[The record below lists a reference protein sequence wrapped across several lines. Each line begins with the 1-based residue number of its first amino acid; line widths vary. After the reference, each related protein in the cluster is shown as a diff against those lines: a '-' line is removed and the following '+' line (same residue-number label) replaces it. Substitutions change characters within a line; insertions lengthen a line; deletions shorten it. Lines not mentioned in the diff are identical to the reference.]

1 MAVAAPL
8 AMASQKMAGKIPSID
23 FVAVS
28 CRDSLD
34 SHPIILLLFD
44 NENCMKHDETRIATQ
59 GLANL
64 LSCAKAALLTIC
76 LAAFK
81 TAEV

>member
-44 NENCMKHDETRIATQ
+44 NEKLYETR
-59 GLANL
+59 
-64 LSCAKAALLTIC
+64 
-76 LAAFK
+76 
-81 TAEV
+81 

>member
-23 FVAVS
+23 FVA
-28 CRDSLD
+28 
-34 SHPIILLLFD
+34 
-44 NENCMKHDETRIATQ
+44 

-81 TAEV
+81 TAEF

>member
-1 MAVAAPL
+1 
-8 AMASQKMAGKIPSID
+8 MAGKIPRYPKHRLCGWQFGAEIH
-23 FVAVS
+23 
-28 CRDSLD
+28 LI
-34 SHPIILLLFD
+34 HTPIFITIFTIFD
-44 NENCMKHDETRIATQ
+44 NENCMKQSLATQ

-81 TAEV
+81 TSEF